1 MTEKQYIDV
10 SNIKEKPE
18 LFLKIYDRFQE
29 HYKFHKNLKFVN
41 ILTPQQLAQFVL
53 QDCQKGVDY
62 AQFLVKPENP
72 ILIVCRKEN
81 LTRKQLAE
89 LIGVKV
95 SRLEN
100 CLSRG
105 NASKGVRKLLAER
118 FNYITGV

>member
-10 SNIKEKPE
+10 SNIEKKPE
-18 LFLKIYDRFQE
+18 LFLRIYQAYYQE
-29 HYKFHKNLKFVN
+29 IIIVQGKNPDLKA
-41 ILTPQQLAQFVL
+41 PQALADCVL
-53 QDCQKGVDY
+53 NCAKKGQAF

-89 LIGVKV
+89 RIDVKV

-105 NASKGVRKLLAER
+105 KASKGIMKLLQQH
-118 FNYITGV
+118 FDYIGG